1 MFHFSK
7 HYNWVSPR
15 RFCATQWVEDKSVA
29 ERALEIW
36 DPSKKVMKYWVG
48 LSKSKQPGNKS
59 YECLKTHYTDP
70 LVPSKLQF
78 FAFVAGIFEPYLVM
92 FQTDAP
98 MLPFMFSELEKIFSR
113 LMRLIFKKE
122 KLTIPITER
131 IKKKWLMD
139 KNNHLEHDALVDMDA
154 ATKVSLKGVQL
165 SEEKKNKFRGQC
177 RTMVLDI
184 LVKLPEKT
192 PLCYAVVPCASSLSP
207 GNMIRVPQECS
218 QMFVVLADVF
228 LL

>member
-1 MFHFSK
+1 MFHLSK
-7 HYNWVSPR
+7 HYNWVSSH
-15 RFCATQWVEDKSVA
+15 RFCATRWVEDKSVA

-36 DPSKKVMKYWVG
+36 DPFKKVMRYWVG

-70 LVPSKLQF
+70 LVPLKLQF
-78 FAFVAGIFEPYLVM
+78 FAFFAGILEPYLVI

-113 LMRLIFKKE
+113 LIRLIFKQE

-139 KNNHLEHDALVDMDA
+139 KNNHLEHDAFVDIGA

-184 LVKLPEKT
+184 LVKLAEKT
-192 PLCYAVVPCASSLSP
+192 PLLCSRPLSIKFINWKYDPSTTGMFPDVCSS
-207 GNMIRVPQECS
+207 C
-218 QMFVVLADVF
+218 
-228 LL
+228 

>member
-7 HYNWVSPR
+7 QYNWVSPHR
-15 RFCATQWVEDKSVA
+15 ICATRWVKDKSVA
-29 ERALEIW
+29 ERAPEIW
-36 DPSKKVMKYWVG
+36 DPFKKFMKYWVG

-59 YECLKTHYTDP
+59 NECFKTHYTDP

-78 FAFVAGIFEPYLVM
+78 FAFVAGIFEPYLLM
-92 FQTDAP
+92 FQTDVP
-98 MLPFMFSELEKIFSR
+98 MLPFMFSKLEKIFNR
-113 LMRLIFKKE
+113 LMRLIFKQE

-139 KNNHLEHDALVDMDA
+139 KNNHLEHDALVDVGA

-177 RTMVLDI
+177 RTLVLDI
-184 LVKLPEKT
+184 LDKLAEKT
-192 PLCYAVVPCASSLSP
+192 PLRQAVVRCASSLSP
-207 GNMIRVPQECS
+207 GNMI
-218 QMFVVLADVF
+218 
-228 LL
+228 